1 MYTIM
6 SYSMLLKSFKKE
18 FKKKA
23 NRWKLA
29 QIPV

>member
-6 SYSMLLKSFKKE
+6 SYIVKNLKKKL
-18 FKKKA
+18 KKA